1 MMSNL
6 MLFVIVVLSI
16 TAFFWATA
24 SRKAKEKGAEH
35 WSSHNRTIKKY

>member
-1 MMSNL
+1 MMSSL

-24 SRKAKEKGAEH
+24 TRKAKEKGAEH
-35 WSSHNRTIKKY
+35 WSMSNETTKR